1 MISEYRTIHNLL
13 LNSIFYLNRMQDQIL
28 FIFKIKKKN
37 LSMFV
42 KFDKVCCLISIG
54 FRDFKKINR
63 FLMFAFKVKMS
74 LFYCNAL

>member
-28 FIFKIKKKN
+28 FIFNLKKN
-37 LSMFV
+37 FSMFV
-42 KFDKVCCLISIG
+42 KFDKVFCLISIG
-54 FRDFKKINR
+54 FRDFFNINR